1 MNSSISAPS
10 LEIYLLGSFQ
20 VKINGSPINNKD
32 WQRRASVKLIKIL
45 ALSPEQRAHREQII
59 ELLWADQ
66 YSENLTNNLNKAI
79 HGARRVLEPHLS
91 KPSDSGFIIT
101 ENQLVGLRAP
111 QNNLFIDVLEFE
123 KSAESGIKNENLSA
137 CETALALYKGDLL
150 VEDLYEDWTVSLRER
165 LRLLHRK
172 LVTKTAEI
180 YARGE
185 QFEKSIE
192 LLKGLTLTDP
202 TDERVHQELM
212 RLYAITGSKYQA
224 FRQFEICRTALAE
237 IGFLPEA
244 KTQKIKEEI
253 QSGKILPFRKPVDA
267 ENQRIDRQTA
277 AGMSKIHVEP
287 ARIRKYTFNHGVVQ
301 TAQFLPDNR
310 TVVYSASWEEN
321 DFQIYKTDRE
331 TMESLP
337 VGLSGAG
344 ILSVSE
350 TNEIAVSLDR
360 RFVRGYK
367 SSGTLASVDLDGNVT
382 DKILENIQ
390 WADWKPGQ
398 EPEQSGAKIE
408 RLAVVR
414 KINGRNRLEYPL
426 GNILFET
433 GGWISHPKFS
443 PKGDKIAFIYHPTLD
458 DDSGSVVAVDLS
470 GQKIVLSENWISIQG
485 LVWHKSGTE
494 IWFTATRE
502 GNFRAVQAVS
512 LNGSERLI
520 YKAAGSLTVHDLT
533 DDGAVLVTLNKT
545 QIKIAAKA
553 PGDAKERD
561 LTWHDWSLVRDI
573 SADGQTILFTEA
585 GETGGASYATYTRR
599 IDGTN
604 TLLLGEGSA
613 LAFSPDA
620 RFALV
625 KIGKTPP
632 QLVLYEIAGG
642 RKIPLKSTS
651 SKTFFYQP
659 WAGWFPDGKKFL
671 FAANEADAGTKL
683 YVQEID
689 GGAVCITN
697 EAEGFEISSPH
708 AISPDGETAAII
720 HPNKQIYLY
729 SFSKREFFPLPNLEP
744 NYLPVG
750 WSRDGRNL
758 FIRERGRVPAIVF
771 SYELETGECAPV
783 LELCPQYR
791 TGVYEIL
798 RVLMTRDRKTYAYSY
813 TREFSDLLVI
823 EGLE

>member
-1 MNSSISAPS
+1 
-10 LEIYLLGSFQ
+10 
-20 VKINGSPINNKD
+20 
-32 WQRRASVKLIKIL
+32 
-45 ALSPEQRAHREQII
+45 
-59 ELLWADQ
+59 
-66 YSENLTNNLNKAI
+66 
-79 HGARRVLEPHLS
+79 VLEPHLA
-91 KPSDSGFIIT
+91 KPSDSRFILT
-101 ENQLVGLRAP
+101 ENQQVCLRAP
-111 QNNLFIDVLEFE
+111 QNNLFIDALEFE

-150 VEDLYEDWTVSLRER
+150 VENLYEDWTVSLRER

-185 QFEKSIE
+185 RFEKSIE

-212 RLYAITGSKYQA
+212 HLYTVTGSKYQA
-224 FRQFEICRTALAE
+224 LRQFEICRAALAE

-244 KTQKIKEEI
+244 KTQGIKDEI
-253 QSGKILPFRKPVDA
+253 QSGKILPFKKPFDVKIQSEDRQNAADPPKINVDA
-267 ENQRIDRQTA
+267 
-277 AGMSKIHVEP
+277 
-287 ARIRKYTFNHGVVQ
+287 ARIRNYTFNHGVVQ
-301 TAQFLPDNR
+301 SAQFLPDNR
-310 TVVYSASWEEN
+310 TIVYSASWEEN

-337 VGLSGAG
+337 VGVSGAG
-344 ILSVSE
+344 ILSVSKS
-350 TNEIAVSLDR
+350 NEIAVSLDR

-367 SSGTLASVDLDGNVT
+367 SSGTLATVDLHGNVT
-382 DKILENIQ
+382 EKILENVQ
-390 WADWKPGQ
+390 WADWEPGQ
-398 EPEQSGAKIE
+398 EPERSAAKIE

-414 KINGRNRLEYPL
+414 KINGRNRLEYPP
-426 GNILFET
+426 GNVLFET

-443 PKGDKIAFIYHPTLD
+443 PKGDRIAFIYHPTLD
-458 DDSGSVVAVDLS
+458 DDSGNVIIVDLS
-470 GQKIVLSENWISIQG
+470 GQKKVLSENWISIQG
-485 LVWHKSGTE
+485 LVWHKSGSE

-502 GNFRAVQAVS
+502 GNFRAIQAVN
-512 LNGSERLI
+512 LNGSERFI
-520 YKAAGSLTVHDLT
+520 YKAAGSLTLHDLT
-533 DDGAVLVTLNKT
+533 NDCAVLVSLNKT
-545 QIKIAAKA
+545 QIKIAARA

-604 TLLLGEGSA
+604 TSPLGEGSA

-620 RFALV
+620 KFALV
-625 KIGKTPP
+625 KIGRTSPP
-632 QLVLYEIAGG
+632 RLVLYEIASG
-642 RKIPLKSTS
+642 RKIFLKSAS
-651 SKTFFYQP
+651 SKSFFYQP

-683 YVQEID
+683 YIQEIE
-689 GGAVCITN
+689 GEAVCITN
-697 EAEGFEISSPH
+697 EEEGFEISSPH
-708 AISPDGETAAII
+708 AISPDGEWAAVI
-720 HPNKQIYLY
+720 HPNNRIYLF
-729 SFSKREFFPLPNLEP
+729 SFSRRDFFALPNLEP

-750 WSRDGRNL
+750 WSEDGRNL
-758 FIRERGRVPAIVF
+758 FVRERGRVPAIIF
-771 SYELETGECAPV
+771 SYELETGECEPI

-791 TGVYEIL
+791 TGVFEIL
-798 RVLMTRDRKTYAYSY
+798 RVLVTRDRQTYAYSY

-823 EGLE
+823 EGLG